1 MNAQTFWAPTVSE
14 AMKQVALELGGS
26 AMIVSTEEAIHP
38 THPSGRLFCVTAIPG
53 EEDMLDRDDLWHR
66 NLEGRKTRS
75 KTSTGGDSSGAAIP
89 MDPAQIELFASLL
102 NQLQVLQTELLELR
116 SAREDWERT
125 TALCRDLRAEVQA
138 LATRM
143 DNRGV
148 LGARQDGG
156 VPEVAHTTDAKEK
169 GLELK
174 TMEPLW
180 ERSAPTLALIR
191 GPHGAGKTLTAAK
204 IAAEASAQGKSV
216 ALLDCT
222 TTGELEKLGNR
233 IGIPTW
239 NVPAEGNLARVLQAC
254 SGLDLVLLELPA
266 EGGDE
271 ILSQVDLSE
280 FRMEVHALTVIPAN
294 WDEKSLENV
303 LQSIDETDSV
313 ALSKV
318 DETKRFE
325 GILAV
330 IKKSGYPVSH
340 VCTGTN
346 FPGDIRSAKAGEL
359 NAETRAA

>member
-1 MNAQTFWAPTVSE
+1 MDAQTFWAPTVSE
-14 AMKQVALELGGS
+14 AMKQVAHELGGN

-38 THPSGRLFCVTAIPG
+38 THPSGRVFCVTAIPG
-53 EEDMLDRDDLWHR
+53 QEELLERDEIWQRDLETR
-66 NLEGRKTRS
+66 ETRS
-75 KTSTGGDSSGAAIP
+75 SMSGSTESAHTAMP

-125 TALCRDLRAEVQA
+125 TALCRDLRAEVQT

-143 DNRGV
+143 DSRGI
-148 LGARQDGG
+148 LGGREDGG
-156 VPEVAHTTDAKEK
+156 VNEVAPTTDAT
-169 GLELK
+169 GNDPELK

-180 ERSAPTLALIR
+180 DRSTPTLALIR
-191 GPHGAGKTLTAAK
+191 GPHGAGKTLTTAK

-239 NVPAEGNLARVLQAC
+239 NVPAEGNLDQVLQAC
-254 SGLDLVLLELPA
+254 SGLDLILMDLPTD
-266 EGGDE
+266 GGDE

-280 FRMEVHALTVIPAN
+280 FRMEVHTVTVLPAN
-294 WDEKSLENV
+294 WDEKSLESV
-303 LQSIDETDSV
+303 LQLTNETDSV

-330 IKKSGYPVSH
+330 IKNSGYPVSH
-340 VCTGTN
+340 VCTGKN
-346 FPGDIRSAKAGEL
+346 FPGDIRSAKAEEL

>member
-1 MNAQTFWAPTVSE
+1 MDAQTFWAPTVSE
-14 AMKQVALELGGS
+14 AMKQVALELGGN

-38 THPSGRLFCVTAIPG
+38 AHPSGRLFCVTAIPG
-53 EEDMLDRDDLWHR
+53 QEEMQERDDVWQR
-66 NLEGRKTRS
+66 DLENRETRS
-75 KTSTGGDSSGAAIP
+75 KSSGSGDSSGAAMP
-89 MDPAQIELFASLL
+89 MEPAQIELFASLL

-125 TALCRDLRAEVQA
+125 TALCRELRAEVQT

-143 DNRGV
+143 DSRGV
-148 LGARQDGG
+148 FGAREGG
-156 VPEVAHTTDAKEK
+156 EINEVASTADPK
-169 GLELK
+169 GNDLELK
-174 TMEPLW
+174 TIEPLW
-180 ERSAPTLALIR
+180 DRSVPTLALIR
-191 GPHGAGKTLTAAK
+191 GPHGAGKTLTTAK

-222 TTGELEKLGNR
+222 STGELEKLGNR

-239 NVPAEGNLARVLQAC
+239 NVPAEGNLAQVLKAC
-254 SGLDLVLLELPA
+254 SGLDLILMDLPT

-271 ILSQVDLSE
+271 ILAQVDLSE

-303 LQSIDETDSV
+303 LQLTNETDSV

-330 IKKSGYPVSH
+330 IKNSGYPVSH
-340 VCTGTN
+340 VCTGKN
-346 FPGDIRSAKAGEL
+346 FPGDIRSAKAEEL